1 MPKPASQHPTEI
13 RPDPKLEKRS
23 RRLFSS
29 DYKLSILQQADACQ
43 HGELGELL
51 RREKLYSNQLSQ
63 WRRELAADG
72 IEGLS
77 KSRPGPVASKSPEHQ
92 RIEQLEKE
100 NARLRQQL
108 AIKDSCLTLQKKALA
123 LIEQAERESWS

>member
-13 RPDPKLEKRS
+13 RPDPKLEKRT
-23 RRLFSS
+23 RRVFSA

-51 RREKLYSNQLSQ
+51 RCEKLYSNQLSQ
-63 WRRELAADG
+63 WRRELEAEG

-77 KSRPGPVASKSPEHQ
+77 KSRPGPAASKSPEQ
-92 RIEQLEKE
+92 KRINQLEKE

-108 AIKDSCLTLQKKALA
+108 EIKDSCLALQKKALA
-123 LIEQAERESWS
+123 LIEQAEREHLS